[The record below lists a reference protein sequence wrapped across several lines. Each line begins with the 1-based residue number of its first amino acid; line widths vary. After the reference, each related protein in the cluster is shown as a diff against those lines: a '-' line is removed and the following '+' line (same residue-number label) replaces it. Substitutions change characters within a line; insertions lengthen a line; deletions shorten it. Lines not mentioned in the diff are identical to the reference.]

1 MNDIYIQGTTVI
13 DLSQAIEPGI
23 PVPAGFP
30 TPQIEVY
37 LSQER
42 GDVANAE
49 LLTMSVHAGTHV
61 DAPYHF
67 FSSLRTVDELAPGC
81 LIGPAVV
88 VDMTAKRGSAAIEA
102 EDLRGWEAATD
113 EVIQA
118 GDIVLLHTGHAQH
131 WKTGEGAAA
140 YWEHGWPHLARSA
153 VDYLASKPIR
163 AIGVESFDPDWVDLD
178 DLASAAFPTH
188 RTFLPKGILVIENL
202 AHLDQIPGPRC
213 QVIALPLK
221 IKGASGSPV
230 RVVAIV

>member
-1 MNDIYIQGTTVI
+1 MFREENAPETGARAGFPQLLRRYIWRRTTMNDIYIQGTTVI

-30 TPQIEVY
+30 APQIEVY

-102 EDLRGWEAATD
+102 EDLR
-113 EVIQA
+113 
-118 GDIVLLHTGHAQH
+118 
-131 WKTGEGAAA
+131 
-140 YWEHGWPHLARSA
+140 
-153 VDYLASKPIR
+153 
-163 AIGVESFDPDWVDLD
+163 
-178 DLASAAFPTH
+178 
-188 RTFLPKGILVIENL
+188 
-202 AHLDQIPGPRC
+202 
-213 QVIALPLK
+213 
-221 IKGASGSPV
+221 
-230 RVVAIV
+230 